1 MINMNILRTALAAT
15 TMLSAAL
22 FATNAN
28 ADSHDL
34 TSNLYLKPEIAYV
47 LPADGDVDDTVFLG
61 ARVGYEIDDNWAA
74 ELESGWMEFGWDAND
89 NLKNLDMTTVPV
101 LANLRYGQRCSDD
114 QMGWY
119 GYTGLGW
126 AYNHLE
132 SNSAEMRADGSFA
145 WQIGAG
151 VEYPVAA
158 GLDVF
163 LDVRYLWNR
172 SNIDIPNGASRVA
185 PDDAVLSSVLFT
197 TGVKF

>member
-1 MINMNILRTALAAT
+1 MKILRAAVAAT
-15 TMLSAAL
+15 SLLGAAFCSSSA
-22 FATNAN
+22 FADNHQV
-28 ADSHDL
+28 ADH
-34 TSNLYLKPEIAYV
+34 LYIKPEIAYV

-61 ARVGYEIDDNWAA
+61 ARVGYTLDDNWAA
-74 ELESGWMEFGWDAND
+74 ELESGWMEFGWDATD
-89 NLKNLDMTTVPV
+89 TQKNLDITTIPV
-101 LANLRYGQRCSDD
+101 LANLRYGQRCSDEE
-114 QMGWY
+114 MGWY
-119 GYTGLGW
+119 GYGGLGW
-126 AYNHLE
+126 AFNDLE
-132 SNSAEMRADGSFA
+132 DNSAEMRADGSFA

>member
-1 MINMNILRTALAAT
+1 MNILRAALAAT

-74 ELESGWMEFGWDAND
+74 ELESGWMEYGWDAND
-89 NLKNLDMTTVPV
+89 NLKNLDITTVPV
-101 LANLRYGQRCSDD
+101 LANLRYGQRCSDEE
-114 QMGWY
+114 MGWY

>member
-1 MINMNILRTALAAT
+1 MNILRTALAAT

-126 AYNHLE
+126 AYNSLE

>member
-1 MINMNILRTALAAT
+1 MNILRTALAAT

>member
-1 MINMNILRTALAAT
+1 MINMNILRAALAAT

-74 ELESGWMEFGWDAND
+74 ELESGWMEYGWDAND
-89 NLKNLDMTTVPV
+89 NLKNLDITTVPV
-101 LANLRYGQRCSDD
+101 LANLRYGQRCSDEE
-114 QMGWY
+114 MGWY